1 MICLFLAFL
10 KIINLIIEGGEKLM
24 SKIFL
29 RKGET
34 IDETLRRFKREVA
47 KNGVLAEAR
56 RKEHYIK
63 PSVQRKNLQKS
74 MRGKRR

>member
-1 MICLFLAFL
+1 
-10 KIINLIIEGGEKLM
+10 M